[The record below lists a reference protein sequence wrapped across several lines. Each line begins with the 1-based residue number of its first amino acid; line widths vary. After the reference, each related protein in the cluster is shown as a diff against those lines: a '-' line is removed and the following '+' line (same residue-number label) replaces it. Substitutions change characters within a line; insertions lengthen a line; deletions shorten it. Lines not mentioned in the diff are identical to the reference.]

1 METKIPLEPEHYYHI
16 YNHAT
21 GDDNFFTDKFDYQ
34 KFLDGYVK
42 YLVPIC
48 DTFSYCFMPNHFHF
62 FVQIK
67 SENELIK
74 FLKTEQVTQKVSPET
89 ISYRFSHFF
98 NGYAQAY
105 NKKYRRKGTLFRSKF
120 GRKPVETE
128 KYFVNLVHYIHS
140 NPVKDRI
147 VTRIEQWEYSSYNL
161 LLSDFDTFIS
171 KTTVFEHFGNIENFK
186 LVHQKPYNNERRNK
200 ICYREPSPKG

>member
-1 METKIPLEPEHYYHI
+1 MIISSKTNLIIKSFLMAMLNILFRFATLFHI
-16 YNHAT
+16 VLC
-21 GDDNFFTDKFDYQ
+21 Q
-34 KFLDGYVK
+34 
-42 YLVPIC
+42 I
-48 DTFSYCFMPNHFHF
+48 TFIF

-67 SENELIK
+67 AENELINI
-74 FLKTEQVTQKVSPET
+74 LKTEQVTQKVSPET

-161 LLSDFDTFIS
+161 LLSDFDTFLN